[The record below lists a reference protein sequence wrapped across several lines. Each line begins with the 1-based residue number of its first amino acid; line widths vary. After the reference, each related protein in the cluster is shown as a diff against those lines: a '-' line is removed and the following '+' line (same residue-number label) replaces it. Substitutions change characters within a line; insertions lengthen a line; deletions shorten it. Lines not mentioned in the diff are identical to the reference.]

1 MNRRLLLACFVTVG
15 AAALS
20 RPGLADDE
28 EAAKAEA
35 RRLAEQGDES
45 FAAGRCD
52 QAIPLWTEAEQRYH
66 APTILVRIARCQALL
81 GKVVDAESTLTA
93 ILDEPLPPNAPP
105 VFAEVRRG
113 AQTDLESVR
122 ARIAKLSVAIDDGGL
137 SGDRRIEVDGHAVDM
152 LTASVDPNDYRFR
165 IDPGKHRLRVGLGA
179 ASWEDTVQLGDG
191 ESRTVR
197 VSFREQPGAVVRSS
211 QRLVGFVLGG
221 AGMITMAVGAG
232 LGVAAVHGSH
242 DLLGPCGQDRQHCP
256 SSEQGAIDTVRSEA
270 LASDLTLGGGAALF
284 LAGALVVLTAPPP
297 HREAPRIEVVPWGA
311 GMRVQGAF

>member
-1 MNRRLLLACFVTVG
+1 MNRRLPLVCLVTV
-15 AAALS
+15 AVAALS
-20 RPGLADDE
+20 RSGFAE
-28 EAAKAEA
+28 ESEAAKADA
-35 RRLAEQGDES
+35 RRLAEQGDEA

-93 ILDEPLPPNAPP
+93 IVDEPLPADAPP
-105 VFAEVRRG
+105 VFADVRRG

-122 ARIAKLSVAIDDGGL
+122 ARIAKLFVAIDDGGL
-137 SGDRRIEVDGHAVDM
+137 SGDRRIEVDGHTVDM

-179 ASWEDTVQLGDG
+179 ASWDDTVQLGDG

-197 VSFREQPGAVVRSS
+197 VSFREQRGAVVRSS

-221 AGMITMAVGAG
+221 AGMLTMAVGAA

-256 SSEQGAIDTVRSEA
+256 PSEQGAIDTVRSEA
-270 LASDLTLGGGAALF
+270 LASDFTLGGGAALF

-311 GMRVQGAF
+311 GMKVQGAF